1 MDMMNNECC
10 AILGAKNNLH
20 NELNFFFINVRAP
33 LFCENVSMVLKTKII
48 VELLFCFV
56 FFFFC
61 LVFYKPCYEND
72 SRIRLVVG

>member
-10 AILGAKNNLH
+10 AILGAKNNLL

-56 FFFFC
+56 FFVC
-61 LVFYKPCYEND
+61 LVFFTNPAM
-72 SRIRLVVG
+72 RMTQGFV

>member
-10 AILGAKNNLH
+10 AILGAKNNLL

-56 FFFFC
+56 FFFVLFSF
-61 LVFYKPCYEND
+61 LQT
-72 SRIRLVVG
+72 LL

>member
-1 MDMMNNECC
+1 M
-10 AILGAKNNLH
+10 
-20 NELNFFFINVRAP
+20 RAP

-56 FFFFC
+56 FFVC
-61 LVFYKPCYEND
+61 LVFFYKPCYEND

>member
-1 MDMMNNECC
+1 MSVALFSVQKITFIMSST
-10 AILGAKNNLH
+10 
-20 NELNFFFINVRAP
+20 FFFINVRAP